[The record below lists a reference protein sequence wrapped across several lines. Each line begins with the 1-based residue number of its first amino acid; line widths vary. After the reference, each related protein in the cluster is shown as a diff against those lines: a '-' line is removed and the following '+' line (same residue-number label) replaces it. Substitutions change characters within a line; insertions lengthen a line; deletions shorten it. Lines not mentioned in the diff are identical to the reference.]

1 MENEQKENVVN
12 SRADDKVVEEEEEE
26 GEKTY

>member
-1 MENEQKENVVN
+1 MENEQKENFVN
-12 SRADDKVVEEEEEE
+12 SRADDKVVEEEEE